1 MNNRSRALTNS
12 EDVAHIRRMEA
23 ERDAAVAALETAK
36 ADAWDEGW
44 KALEMWTGED
54 ADAVNPYRKNES
66 TE

>member
-1 MNNRSRALTNS
+1 MTARNRVLTRS
-12 EDVAHIRRMEA
+12 EDVAYIRRMEA
-23 ERDAAVAALETAK
+23 ERDAAIAALESAK